1 MCLLLEL
8 ISDSSSG
15 QRCVSKGI
23 VGYCVGKVSGFLP
36 LLESQSDHRIDT
48 RGAARRDVA
57 SNEGDPDLQ

>member
-1 MCLLLEL
+1 MCCHRDGADVPAV
-8 ISDSSSG
+8 SF
-15 QRCVSKGI
+15 CVSKGI